1 MFKSN
6 VHTLD
11 HTLDYQNPDMSRL
24 SKGVDTSLV
33 TYDPQN
39 LTEIPNLAYD
49 YLNNISGYDL
59 ISDDQNSVISSE
71 NDNEIG
77 QGKLKKEKVIPVY
90 SSKNNSQKRF
100 VLNKKLLGSY
110 QRKTPKGNTALG
122 HYNVKM
128 NPISSKS
135 RKKILRRSC
144 LRILLLLCTMI
155 KESSCINPSAKNFEN
170 TKALNQNPAQ
180 EESKACPTQ
189 RAKNT
194 QRARTQKVSY
204 APLQHLGSMF
214 NLVTS
219 SCSKAFKKMRK
230 SKSPGISK
238 TRAPT
243 R

>member
-24 SKGVDTSLV
+24 SNNRVDTSLV

-135 RKKILRRSC
+135 RKNNSSTKLPKNSSAFVYNDKGKQLHKSISQKLR
-144 LRILLLLCTMI
+144 
-155 KESSCINPSAKNFEN
+155 EHQSS
-170 TKALNQNPAQ
+170 
-180 EESKACPTQ
+180 
-189 RAKNT
+189 
-194 QRARTQKVSY
+194 
-204 APLQHLGSMF
+204 
-214 NLVTS
+214 
-219 SCSKAFKKMRK
+219 K
-230 SKSPGISK
+230 SKSGSRRIQGMPHSK
-238 TRAPT
+238 GKKHTTSKNSKSKLYSFPT
-243 R
+243 SRLDV